1 MNWYGFEVVADDR
14 LRPGV
19 IRIIEVWLRGIDW
32 SWPERKHAE
41 PPHRPFNHDKDRWC
55 W

>member
-14 LRPGV
+14 VRPGV
-19 IRIIEVWLRGIDW
+19 IRIIEVWFSDIEW
-32 SWPERKHAE
+32 PWPERRDSE